1 MAASDNVVALELLTG
16 FVGSKTGLFAGY
28 EPFSTAARTYGC

>member
-1 MAASDNVVALELLTG
+1 MAASDNVVALELLTS